1 MRSGILFNSLHAF
14 GHWLKGQIIAPV
26 PTEFALCEFDCRRNQ
41 CPMSEWLSC
50 ERRISKAAGEL
61 MPAVLEQQRTDILQ
75 RIENDCRLVGTV

>member
-1 MRSGILFNSLHAF
+1 
-14 GHWLKGQIIAPV
+14 
-26 PTEFALCEFDCRRNQ
+26 
-41 CPMSEWLSC
+41 MSEWLSC